1 MATIADSVQS
11 LRTKLG
17 ALDPQ
22 ARMLAAMGAVVLVGV
37 VWFAVTALQGDPLVP
52 VGLKNRDPKAFQ
64 VALTKIQQA
73 QITHE
78 VRGDNEIYVA
88 NQDRALVEAR
98 LAESGVLD
106 PQRLDKI
113 GRAHV

>member
-37 VWFAVTALQGDPLVP
+37 VWFAVSFGCGILLVDVLNNIQIGGYKLGFWFAQQGAIYTFVVLIFIYAKKMAALD
-52 VGLKNRDPKAFQ
+52 
-64 VALTKIQQA
+64 I
-73 QITHE
+73 E
-78 VRGDNEIYVA
+78 Y
-88 NQDRALVEAR
+88 
-98 LAESGVLD
+98 GVD
-106 PQRLDKI
+106 E
-113 GRAHV
+113 

>member
-22 ARMLAAMGAVVLVGV
+22 ARMLAAMGR
-37 VWFAVTALQGDPLVP
+37 WFWLAWSGSGRSALQGDPMVP

-78 VRGDNEIYVA
+78 VR
-88 NQDRALVEAR
+88 
-98 LAESGVLD
+98 
-106 PQRLDKI
+106 
-113 GRAHV
+113 

>member
-37 VWFAVTALQGDPLVP
+37 VWFAVTALQGDPLVQ
-52 VGLKNRDPKAFQ
+52 KN
-64 VALTKIQQA
+64 
-73 QITHE
+73 
-78 VRGDNEIYVA
+78 
-88 NQDRALVEAR
+88 
-98 LAESGVLD
+98 
-106 PQRLDKI
+106 
-113 GRAHV
+113 